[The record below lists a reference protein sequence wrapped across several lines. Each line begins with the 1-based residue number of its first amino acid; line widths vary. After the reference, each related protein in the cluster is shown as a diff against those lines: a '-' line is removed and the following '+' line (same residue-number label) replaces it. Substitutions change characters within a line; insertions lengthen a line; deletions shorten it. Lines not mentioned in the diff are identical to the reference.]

1 MGMQRLPI
9 VFLFLIYAL
18 NAFGAESSMENL
30 LFTGRWDVGNS
41 SAKTSAPAAMVQFD
55 AEAKSLTFELDGDS
69 RWRLDTDGKDSKFFE
84 THGRMAKEI
93 KGLDGV
99 RHRYRLIKMSETN
112 PGFVTLFKISTDVSG
127 KFYPKPKASERRIEF
142 IGDSFTVGFGNEGNA
157 ADNPEMVFERTD
169 ASRSYAFLLA
179 DGFKADFQVNAAS
192 GRGLVRNYANIVPE
206 WTLRDLYKYTVPGE
220 APDNPNA
227 TLYDLNSFHPQVIV
241 IFVGINDF
249 QGEPPYADKKKFM
262 SAYVEF
268 LSMLR
273 KAHPG
278 VKFLLVSTKVWPN
291 DDLTPTVKKI
301 YEAER
306 DAGHGDVEFV
316 SILTENTALLGH
328 PSIHSHVD
336 MAQNMRQT
344 IGRLGKWL
352 SR

>member
-1 MGMQRLPI
+1 
-9 VFLFLIYAL
+9 
-18 NAFGAESSMENL
+18 
-30 LFTGRWDVGNS
+30 
-41 SAKTSAPAAMVQFD
+41 
-55 AEAKSLTFELDGDS
+55 
-69 RWRLDTDGKDSKFFE
+69 
-84 THGRMAKEI
+84 
-93 KGLDGV
+93 
-99 RHRYRLIKMSETN
+99 
-112 PGFVTLFKISTDVSG
+112 
-127 KFYPKPKASERRIEF
+127 
-142 IGDSFTVGFGNEGNA
+142 
-157 ADNPEMVFERTD
+157 
-169 ASRSYAFLLA
+169 
-179 DGFKADFQVNAAS
+179 
-192 GRGLVRNYANIVPE
+192 
-206 WTLRDLYKYTVPGE
+206 
-220 APDNPNA
+220 
-227 TLYDLNSFHPQVIV
+227 
-241 IFVGINDF
+241 
-249 QGEPPYADKKKFM
+249 M

-316 SILTENTALLGH
+316 SILTENTALLGQ